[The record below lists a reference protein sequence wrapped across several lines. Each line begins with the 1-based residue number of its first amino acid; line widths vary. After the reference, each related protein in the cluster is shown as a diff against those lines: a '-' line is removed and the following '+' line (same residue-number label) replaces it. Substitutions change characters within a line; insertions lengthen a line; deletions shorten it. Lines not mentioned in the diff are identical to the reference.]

1 MPSRYDNRK
10 KVDVSKEEMFKQ
22 IKARRDLNSI
32 SLYGTPRFNRLT
44 DAQLQSLNYETYT
57 WSRGDR
63 FYKIAA
69 AYYGDPAYWW
79 VVAMFNNTPTEK
91 QIAIGQEIYVP
102 LEPES
107 LASMMGVI

>member
-1 MPSRYDNRK
+1 MPSRYNNRA
-10 KVDVSKEEMFKQ
+10 KVDVSKEEMFRQ
-22 IKARRDLNSI
+22 IKERRDLNMI
-32 SLYGTPRFNRLT
+32 TLYGTARFNSLT
-44 DAQLQSLNYETYT
+44 DLQLQSLGYETYT

-69 AYYGDPAYWW
+69 DYYGDPSYWW
-79 VVAMFNNTPTEK
+79 VVALFNNTPTEK